1 MHPRDIVEAR
11 WFNSVTLAVIVLNA
25 ILIGVETYLVT
36 PLTQALQW
44 ACVWVFVAEIIVRF
58 LGRTSTR
65 DYFRDGW
72 NWFDIVVTAAAF
84 VPEVAGASTILRVL
98 RVLRILRL
106 VRSIPELRL
115 IVSVLTRSIASMTYI
130 GLLMAVCFYVFAI
143 IGFKLFGK
151 LQPEFATLHE
161 SLFTLF
167 GSLTLEGWTD
177 LRNRAIEAGGNY
189 LTVTLFHTIWVILAT
204 FLLVNL
210 IVGAIINNYQEVQE
224 IESRGK
230 KHGPD
235 ADLDARIL
243 ELSKELHQLVR
254 ARGRMQE

>member
-1 MHPRDIVEAR
+1 
-11 WFNSVTLAVIVLNA
+11 
-25 ILIGVETYLVT
+25 
-36 PLTQALQW
+36 
-44 ACVWVFVAEIIVRF
+44 VWIFVAEIIVRF
-58 LGRTSTR
+58 LGRISTR
-65 DYFRDGW
+65 EYVRDGW

-115 IVSVLTRSIASMTYI
+115 IVSVLTKSITSMTYI
-130 GLLMAVCFYVFAI
+130 GLLMAVCFYVFAVL
-143 IGFKLFGK
+143 GHKLFGG
-151 LQPEFATLHE
+151 LQPEFGSLHE

-177 LRNRAIEAGGNY
+177 LRNRAIEAGGDY
-189 LTVTLFHTIWVILAT
+189 LTVTLFHTTWVVLAT

-224 IESRGK
+224 IEAHGR

-235 ADLDARIL
+235 ADIDAKIL
-243 ELSKELHQLVR
+243 ELSKELHTLIRLRSKQP
-254 ARGRMQE
+254 M